1 MNKWQKPS
9 NVMSKIIS
17 RIFNEYYGFTPEYF
31 VVHSYKD
38 VGTNVIVNFEVMY
51 DGKLYIGTTKIED

>member
-1 MNKWQKPS
+1 MNKWQKPG
-9 NVMSKIIS
+9 NVMSRIIA

-38 VGTNVIVNFEVMY
+38 VGTHVIVNFEVMY
-51 DGKLYIGTTKIED
+51 NGKLYIGTTKIED